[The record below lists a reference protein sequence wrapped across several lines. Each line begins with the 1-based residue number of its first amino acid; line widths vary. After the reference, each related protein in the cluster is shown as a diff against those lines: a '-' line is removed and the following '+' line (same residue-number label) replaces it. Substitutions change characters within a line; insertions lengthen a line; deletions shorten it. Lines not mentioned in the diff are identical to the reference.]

1 MAADFS
7 DFRGFKLRYHH
18 CRWCRRSDDRSF
30 YRSTLRRNH
39 AHRGSHA
46 VIRRHDFSR
55 NCTRKSF
62 LSVSAFPSTGE
73 HFSYFIW
80 YLFRYFS
87 GKLDSG
93 SCRSCRCLSRFLS
106 ENSSHPRASRH
117 YYCHC
122 RRKICRMLPFLLSQM
137 AISFLII
144 CIKHIK
150 VKRNPVFSQIFLYL
164 PKIYQERNDFMKQLS
179 PGTKTYK
186 ENQKRYAKYVSSI
199 TPSHSLP
206 LNMIKA
212 FLTGGLICAF
222 GQLILNT
229 AMTIG
234 ADRETAGNWCSL
246 LLILISVILTGLN
259 LYSKIGKF
267 GGAGGLVPITG
278 FANSVAASAIEYR
291 AEGQVFG
298 IGCKIFTIA
307 GPVILYGILSSWIL
321 GLIYFIVHLMEV
333 I

>member
-1 MAADFS
+1 
-7 DFRGFKLRYHH
+7 
-18 CRWCRRSDDRSF
+18 
-30 YRSTLRRNH
+30 
-39 AHRGSHA
+39 
-46 VIRRHDFSR
+46 
-55 NCTRKSF
+55 
-62 LSVSAFPSTGE
+62 
-73 HFSYFIW
+73 
-80 YLFRYFS
+80 
-87 GKLDSG
+87 
-93 SCRSCRCLSRFLS
+93 
-106 ENSSHPRASRH
+106 
-117 YYCHC
+117 
-122 RRKICRMLPFLLSQM
+122 
-137 AISFLII
+137 
-144 CIKHIK
+144 
-150 VKRNPVFSQIFLYL
+150 
-164 PKIYQERNDFMKQLS
+164 MKQLS

-186 ENQKRYAKYVSSI
+186 ENQKRYEKYVSNI

-229 AMTIG
+229 TMTIG

-321 GLIYFIVHLMEV
+321 GLIYFIIHLMEV
-333 I
+333 M